1 MARINEI
8 GDTEK
13 GQYALGRL
21 RARKFKKDGFKK
33 GNEVGKYAEK
43 ARDKSSLYTKTVDG
57 CNDTFYSPSKYKNL
71 TDSHA
76 NGWHDE
82 MHKNESKNMKKGM
95 KLTESELKMV
105 IEGAVRNILKE
116 YGDKEATRAKMALA
130 AKKSLNK
137 GDASTYNN
145 AINSLAK
152 RGSSKKEMSDFQDKF
167 EKTDFNEQP
176 TNNMVGENQVKM
188 TEAEL
193 YSVLKES
200 INKVLTEA
208 FKSPKLDAMARQHGG
223 IRKGGYGFY
232 GGNEFP
238 ISDLTDDMVGD
249 EASRMDDVTGIADNA
264 VNFKDGTSVPITNK
278 EKAMGMQKDFNN
290 REEKRGRWSTPGDY
304 YTRHNVAP
312 TEDQRHL
319 QALRKDLKT
328 SSRLRRSDNDLGQS
342 TYKSHWKNWENP
354 TRQQINQ
361 AYGQNRGQRN
371 IGNIGN

>member
-82 MHKNESKNMKKGM
+82 IHKNESKNMKKGI

-137 GDASTYNN
+137 GDTSTYNN

-176 TNNMVGENQVKM
+176 TNNMVGENQVKI

-193 YSVLKES
+193 KEIIRESVKG
-200 INKVLTEA
+200 VLAEIDWRTVANAADIAGTQSMDEKLPQGLRRKRTDQWQN
-208 FKSPKLDAMARQHGG
+208 FKGDVRPRMMKQYDLSNDEVSDAIKGKGPFYKSASRKALRNMDKLNADYD
-223 IRKGGYGFY
+223 KFY
-232 GGNEFP
+232 GN
-238 ISDLTDDMVGD
+238 D
-249 EASRMDDVTGIADNA
+249 
-264 VNFKDGTSVPITNK
+264 
-278 EKAMGMQKDFNN
+278 
-290 REEKRGRWSTPGDY
+290 REHPAKY
-304 YTRHNVAP
+304 
-312 TEDQRHL
+312 
-319 QALRKDLKT
+319 
-328 SSRLRRSDNDLGQS
+328 
-342 TYKSHWKNWENP
+342 ENGKW
-354 TRQQINQ
+354 Q
-361 AYGQNRGQRN
+361 
-371 IGNIGN
+371 